1 MMVQRIANLTSETL
15 RLKDC
20 FFATKDCTECETKI
34 IFINDQL
41 NPSSYENLN
50 ISNFKL
56 DVGHDKFDS
65 ARVSIIDEKNKT
77 NIKEVLIEDFN
88 FQPQRIFEEPKFKKF
103 DFIKY
108 DKEK

>member
-1 MMVQRIANLTSETL
+1 M
-15 RLKDC
+15 
-20 FFATKDCTECETKI
+20 
-34 IFINDQL
+34 
-41 NPSSYENLN
+41 N

-88 FQPQRIFEEPKFKKF
+88 FQPREFLKNQNLKNLILKRMKRRN
-103 DFIKY
+103 
-108 DKEK
+108 